1 MFVAVVVPVG
11 GGAAVE
17 DVERDVAWR
26 RAENQQAAL
35 AQRRLVTTVTEGTP
49 LQPTG
54 RQVKGHRLSCVTH
67 STAET
72 VSGPALE
79 PCSPTNW
86 TQNRYQE
93 TVETA
98 EPAPVQI
105 WDLVQRRT
113 RPGGKPGTTTV
124 TFKPIVKC
132 KL

>member
-1 MFVAVVVPVG
+1 M
-11 GGAAVE
+11 AVE
-17 DVERDVAWR
+17 DVERNVAR
-26 RAENQQAAL
+26 RRPENQQAAL

-49 LQPTG
+49 LQPIG
-54 RQVKGHRLSCVTH
+54 RRVKGHGLSCVTH

-79 PCSPTNW
+79 PGSPTNW
-86 TQNRYQE
+86 TRNRYQE

-98 EPAPVQI
+98 EPAPAQI
-105 WDLVQRRT
+105 WYLVQRRQG
-113 RPGGKPGTTTV
+113 RDKKPGTTTV